1 MKNKKVPANVDRS
14 VLIPSICLFKRIN
27 ENLFGAFL
35 LTVCVISKTEHEP
48 QGGERANA
56 ELDG

>member
-27 ENLFGAFL
+27 ENLFKAFL
-35 LTVCVISKTEHEP
+35 YTECVYSRCEP